1 MSINLLPH
9 ALAEAQREKRRKRL
23 LFFIGLAILFLAFIV
38 SVGSFGYRTMLS
50 SQKRQLER
58 TKALK
63 LEELRDLQSL
73 EESVV
78 DISKRAEVLNQH
90 FKNVK
95 NYSIL
100 VDKVLASTFTGVE
113 ITDLSLLMNNRLNVV
128 GSVQTY
134 DSLSNFLDELL
145 KADQDSQE
153 KVFVSI
159 DLQRVTSN
167 PATGNREFD
176 LDLEPNTGVFK

>member
-9 ALAEAQREKRRKRL
+9 ALAEAQRKKKRKRL
-23 LFFIGLAILFLAFIV
+23 LFLVGLAILFLAFIV
-38 SVGSFGYRTMLS
+38 SSGSFGYRTMLS
-50 SQKRQLER
+50 SQEKQMQR

-63 LEELRDLQSL
+63 TEELRDLQSL
-73 EESVV
+73 EQSVV
-78 DISKRAEVLNQH
+78 DISKRADIIDRH

-95 NYSIL
+95 NYSVL
-100 VDKVLASTFTGVE
+100 VEKVLASTFTGVQ
-113 ITDLSLLMNNRLNVV
+113 ITDVSLLMNNRLNVV

-134 DSLSNFLDELL
+134 DSLSKFLDELL
-145 KADQDSQE
+145 KTGSASQE

-176 LDLEPNTGVFK
+176 LDLEPNLGVLK